1 MNTTAIYPGTF
12 DPITLGHLDL
22 IERARSICDR
32 LIVAVALGGTKQPM
46 FSLDERLAMIR
57 ESISEM
63 PHVEID
69 SFEGLLVHY
78 AGRRGVQLVVRG
90 IRAYS
95 DFEFEFQMALS
106 NRKLAPDVETVY
118 MMPSEAYSYVSS
130 SIVREVASLGG
141 DTSDFVPPPVQQRLD
156 AMKS

>member
-32 LIVAVALGGTKQPM
+32 LIVAVASGGTKQPM

-78 AGRRGVQLVVRG
+78 ARRRGVQLVVRG